1 MIMNYLNLAWKY
13 RKIALFAIVAA
24 AFLYLTYQLKAQKA
38 EYLQQTALL
47 KETISDMREANAE
60 AFRQQQEY
68 IATVYTQTSELNK
81 SITQKLQEKN
91 NEIDEW
97 NNDAKTLIDDPDAIA
112 GVIASR
118 LRQELKGDIYNST
131 AKALNDSRTSIR
143 DTSKLLTEKFSREVS
158 ANLFQLITDAEKS
171 RVALGQCIAWADGVK
186 GIVEQNN
193 ASSKAPMP
201 VKKGRK

>member
-1 MIMNYLNLAWKY
+1 MIMNYLKLAWAY
-13 RKIALFAIVAA
+13 RKICLYVAIAA

-38 EYLQQTALL
+38 DYLQQTALL

-68 IATVYTQTSELNK
+68 IATVYKQTSALNK
-81 SITQKLQEKN
+81 SIIQNLQEKN
-91 NEIDEW
+91 SEIEDW

-112 GVIASR
+112 SVIASK

-143 DTSKLLTEKFSREVS
+143 DTSRLLTEKFSREVS

-171 RVALGQCIAWADGVK
+171 RVALKQCIAWADGVK
-186 GIVEQNN
+186 AIVEKEQK
-193 ASSKAPMP
+193 SPMPMP
-201 VKKGRK
+201 VKKGKK

>member
-1 MIMNYLNLAWKY
+1 MNYLKLAWAY
-13 RKIALFAIVAA
+13 RKICLYVAIAA

-38 EYLQQTALL
+38 DYLQQTALL

-68 IATVYTQTSELNK
+68 IATVYKQTSALNK
-81 SITQKLQEKN
+81 SIIQNLQEKN
-91 NEIDEW
+91 SEIEDW

-112 GVIASR
+112 SVIASK

-143 DTSKLLTEKFSREVS
+143 DTSRLLTEKFSREVS

-171 RVALGQCIAWADGVK
+171 RVALKQCIAWADGVK
-186 GIVEQNN
+186 AIVEKEQK
-193 ASSKAPMP
+193 SPMPMP
-201 VKKGRK
+201 VKKGKK